1 MRTEKHLWK
10 YMRPRLL
17 GRGWRRVESRTS
29 EGVLDAFGFY
39 KGQTIWIELKVGK
52 PDAKRLEP
60 GQVTFITECLSEGV
74 PVWVVFA
81 HNGVLK
87 WFPGMPY
94 GDPVS
99 PPAFYGKTQPPPRRR
114 PVLRPTGT
122 CRPSPRR

>member
-1 MRTEKHLWK
+1 VKTEAHVWLHLRT
-10 YMRPRLL
+10 RL
-17 GRGWRRVESRTS
+17 RGKWWRLEAITPP
-29 EGVLDAFGFY
+29 GVPDVFGFY

-60 GQVTFITECLSEGV
+60 GQYAFICDCLKDGV

-87 WFPGMPY
+87 WFNGLPY

-99 PPAFYGKTQPPPRRR
+99 APSFYGEAQRSARVR
-114 PVLRPTGT
+114 PVRSRPAYG
-122 CRPSPRR
+122 RPSPSP